1 MQSLSAS
8 QLGSIA
14 IKGALSKLQEDVKV
28 YEAFMGNVLTA
39 GQGQAPCRQAVIG
52 AGLSNNTI
60 CTTINKV
67 CASGMKSV
75 MLSSD
80 AIRASSRN
88 CADKVYLA
96 GGFESMTNAP
106 HYLFHRGES
115 KKKLGHIS
123 ISLLDG
129 CLHDGLWDVYND
141 QHMGICAEKCAK
153 DYSISRDEQDAYA
166 ITSYQR
172 AQKAVEEG
180 KFSQD
185 IVPVSVVSEK
195 GEKFILDKDEEP
207 FSVDYDKMSKLRP
220 AFASPGSVTAAN
232 SSSLNDG
239 AAAMIVMSEAT
250 AKNLGFSPLA
260 RIIGYGD
267 AAQLPQDFTTTPTLA
282 VHEALK
288 ACSSKL
294 LLQDIEYHEINEAFA
309 VVALANMRLMNLDI
323 SRVNV
328 YGGSVALGH
337 PIGMS
342 GARILG
348 NLIKVLEDKDATI
361 GCASICNGGGGASAM
376 IIERM

>member
-1 MQSLSAS
+1 M
-8 QLGSIA
+8 
-14 IKGALSKLQEDVKV
+14 
-28 YEAFMGNVLTA
+28 
-39 GQGQAPCRQAVIG
+39 
-52 AGLSNNTI
+52 
-60 CTTINKV
+60 
-67 CASGMKSV
+67 
-75 MLSSD
+75 
-80 AIRASSRN
+80 
-88 CADKVYLA
+88 
-96 GGFESMTNAP
+96 
-106 HYLFHRGES
+106 
-115 KKKLGHIS
+115 
-123 ISLLDG
+123 
-129 CLHDGLWDVYND
+129 
-141 QHMGICAEKCAK
+141 CAEKCAK

-172 AQKAVEEG
+172 ATKAVEEG
-180 KFSQD
+180 KFGQD

-267 AAQLPQDFTTTPTLA
+267 AAQSPQDFTTTPALA
-282 VHEALK
+282 VREALK

-348 NLIKVLEDKDATI
+348 NLIKVLEDNDATI
-361 GCASICNGGGGASAM
+361 GCASICNGGGGGSAV